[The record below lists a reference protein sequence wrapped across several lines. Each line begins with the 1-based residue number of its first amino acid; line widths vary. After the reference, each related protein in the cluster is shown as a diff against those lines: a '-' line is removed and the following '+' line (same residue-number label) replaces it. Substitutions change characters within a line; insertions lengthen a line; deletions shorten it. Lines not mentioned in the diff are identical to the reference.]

1 MEQKPPGCASASST
15 DDLTCQQ
22 VTALLVE
29 YVHDALAPEA
39 MRAFQ
44 EHLRDC
50 ADCLAYLRT
59 YRATIRALGTVRYE
73 DMPAALQDRLLSF
86 LHTRLTRAPQSCPG
100 GRDQG
105 GEG

>member
-1 MEQKPPGCASASST
+1 MEHKPPGCASASST
-15 DDLTCQQ
+15 DALTCQQ

-29 YVHDALAPEA
+29 YVNDTLASET
-39 MRAFQ
+39 MRALQ
-44 EHLRDC
+44 EHLHDC

-86 LHTRLTRAPQSCPG
+86 LHTRLTRTPRSFPG
-100 GRDQG
+100 GRDQC
-105 GEG
+105 